1 VLSSE
6 FEGPS
11 STTATS
17 LAAPS
22 PSGGLLSSRVRLANG
37 IPHPYIPVEF
47 NESTYLVQ
55 FLTYHQRRGALHLAC
70 LLRLHWRC
78 PQQALLEVGPEV
90 EVDVSC
96 IKEYW

>member
-1 VLSSE
+1 MLSSE

-22 PSGGLLSSRVRLANG
+22 PSGGLLSSRVKLVNN

-55 FLTYHQRRGALHLAC
+55 FLAYHQRQGALHLAC
-70 LLRLHWRC
+70 LLRLHWHC
-78 PQQALLEVGPEV
+78 PQQALLEVGQEV

-96 IKEYW
+96 NKEHW